1 MTLLRMSIFNHACPS
16 LNFGYPLFRITTMDS
31 HNRIMVIQNSVMDIR
46 NYRIYSCLTFRIQ
59 RTSRCPEFTAVLSIP
74 YLFFIIPALNE
85 VEWVYTGFKLFVC
98 PSVRLWT
105 ESCPLCIF
113 HSTNRTHFIFTHLIN
128 KLQKVCRALSFVKNS
143 KILAISLN
151 CTFHSVLCPCNVKS

>member
-1 MTLLRMSIFNHACPS
+1 MSIFNYACPS

-31 HNRIMVIQNSVMDIR
+31 HNRIMVIQNTVMDIH
-46 NYRIYSCLTFRIQ
+46 NSIIYSCLAFRIQ
-59 RTSRCPEFTAVLSIP
+59 RTSRCPEFTAVLSIS
-74 YLFFIIPALNE
+74 YLFFFIIPPLNE
-85 VEWVYTGFKLFVC
+85 VEWVYTGFNLLVS

-105 ESCPLCIF
+105 ESCPFCIF

-143 KILAISLN
+143 KILAVSLNLHISL
-151 CTFHSVLCPCNVKS
+151 CLVSM